1 MTTWKSLL
9 AVLLV
14 GACSAED
21 PDAQTA
27 QAQAPT
33 PVRISDAEA
42 EKALVGVKVS
52 EPSLCDESCRDRD
65 PALFTDLDAF
75 RKSECEAMTGTA
87 ACPGAAP
94 GGAASRQGHAGDA
107 GGESRPTR

>member
-9 AVLLV
+9 ALLLIA
-14 GACSAED
+14 ACAVEH
-21 PDAQTA
+21 PDAETV

-52 EPSLCDESCRDRD
+52 EPRLCDESCRDRD

-75 RKSECEAMTGTA
+75 RKSDCEATKGTGP
-87 ACPGAAP
+87 CPAVE
-94 GGAASRQGHAGDA
+94 RT
-107 GGESRPTR
+107 TRTKGIDK